1 MKLSKDLV
9 AASATPMVLL
19 VLSTGPDYGYS
30 ILRRIAEA
38 SDGQL
43 EWSEGLLY
51 PLLHRLE
58 RAGHITAQWGVAD
71 SGRRRKYYALSPD
84 GAAELASFE
93 AQWRLAAR
101 TISALRKAASAAAT
115 PAHAT
120 VPSATPGAPS
130 STAPTPG
137 PRPKERA

>member
-9 AASATPMVLL
+9 AASATPMVLR

-38 SDGQL
+38 SNGEL

-58 RAGHITAQWGVAD
+58 RAGHISAQWGVAA
-71 SGRRRKYYALSPD
+71 SGRRRKYYTLTSD
-84 GAAELASFE
+84 GAAELSALE
-93 AQWRLAAR
+93 AQWQLAAR
-101 TISALRKAASAAAT
+101 TISALREAASAS
-115 PAHAT
+115 PG
-120 VPSATPGAPS
+120 TPGAT
-130 STAPTPG
+130 STSTPVPG
-137 PRPKERA
+137 RRQKERA

>member
-1 MKLSKDLV
+1 MRLSKDLV

-38 SDGQL
+38 SGGRI

-58 RAGHITAQWGVAD
+58 RTGHITARWGVAA
-71 SGRRRKYYALSPD
+71 SGRRRRYYTLTTD
-84 GAAELASFE
+84 GAAELTSLE
-93 AQWRLAAR
+93 SQWRLASR
-101 TISALRKAASAAAT
+101 TISALRAAAGT
-115 PAHAT
+115 TADAT
-120 VPSATPGAPS
+120 SATSPGADH
-130 STAPTPG
+130 APG
-137 PRPKERA
+137 AQHKERP